1 MPFKTLMVR
10 CNFDANFA
18 PRFFSTLMNPKT
30 KILIAIDWYRPAHKA
45 GGPITSIENL
55 VNLLGDEEN
64 LDFYIICGLF
74 DYGATEPL
82 PVEQETWVKFGKAQV
97 QYWHPKRLNLNT
109 WKQVIQQLKPDVVH
123 MQGLWSIKF
132 SILPLLAAQ
141 SCREVSHIDKII
153 VSPRGMLTPQ
163 ALKQKQWLKAP
174 VAWVLKRLNAYKNV
188 IFHSTNDQETKEIAK
203 YLGAGAISIDN
214 NTSSR
219 IPQSLGPAKNRILQ
233 MPNVPRSLYRENHE
247 YIKTRN
253 HLNWVFVGR
262 ISPEKN
268 PMLLLQALQML
279 DCPTTGYFIGGY
291 QNEPY
296 FTEFQN
302 AISGLPAQHQ
312 VKYLGELGVDEIAE
326 HLTQCDLLINTSI
339 SENFG
344 HAMAEALSAGV
355 PILVGPN
362 TPWQQLWEVKAGEVA
377 EYSAQ
382 GFAQAMNKFVTM
394 DAPNHQQFKG
404 GSIQHFAE
412 RCELGA
418 TKAKYLNLYL
428 FPNP

>member
-1 MPFKTLMVR
+1 
-10 CNFDANFA
+10 
-18 PRFFSTLMNPKT
+18 MNPKT

-64 LDFYIICGLF
+64 LEFYIICGLF
-74 DYGATEPL
+74 DYGTAEPL
-82 PVEQETWVKFGKAQV
+82 PVEQEAWVKVGKAQV

-109 WKQVIQQLKPDVVH
+109 WKQVIEQLKPDVVH
-123 MQGLWSIKF
+123 MQGLWSINF

-141 SCREVSHIDKII
+141 SCRVATPISKII

-163 ALKQKQWLKAP
+163 ALKQKRWLKAP

-188 IFHSTNDQETKEIAK
+188 VFHSTNDQETKEILN
-203 YLGAGAISIDN
+203 YLRDAAN
-214 NTSSR
+214 
-219 IPQSLGPAKNRILQ
+219 PILQ

-247 YIKTRN
+247 YTKTRN

-296 FTEFQN
+296 FSEFQN
-302 AISGLPAQHQ
+302 AMSALLTQHQ

-362 TPWQQLWEVKAGEVA
+362 TPWQQLWEAKAGEVA

-382 GFAQAMNKFVTM
+382 GFAAAMNKFVTM
-394 DAPNHQQFKG
+394 DSATHKQFKVG
-404 GSIQHFAE
+404 AIKHLAD
-412 RCELGA
+412 RCELSA

>member
-1 MPFKTLMVR
+1 
-10 CNFDANFA
+10 
-18 PRFFSTLMNPKT
+18 MNPQT

-55 VNLLGDEEN
+55 VNLLGDDEN
-64 LDFYIICGLF
+64 LEFYIICGVF
-74 DYGATEPL
+74 DYGASEPL
-82 PVEQETWVKFGKAQV
+82 PVEQEAWVKVGKAQV

-109 WKQVIQQLKPDVVH
+109 WKQVIEKLKPDVVH

-141 SCREVSHIDKII
+141 SFSKAMPTFKIV

-163 ALKQKQWLKAP
+163 ALKQKRWLKAP

-188 IFHSTNDQETKEIAK
+188 VFHSTNDQETKEIAK
-203 YLGAGAISIDN
+203 YLGGGAFLIDN
-214 NTSSR
+214 IPSSTMSHKLR
-219 IPQSLGPAKNRILQ
+219 PGTNPILQ
-233 MPNVPRSLYRENHE
+233 MPNVPRSLYRENRE
-247 YIKTRN
+247 YTKTPN

-279 DCPTTGYFIGGY
+279 DLPTTGYFIGGY

-302 AISGLPAQHQ
+302 AIIALPAQHQ
-312 VKYLGELGVDEIAE
+312 VKYLGELSVDEITE
-326 HLTQCDLLINTSI
+326 QLTQCDLLINTSI

-362 TPWQQLWEVKAGEVA
+362 TPWQELWELKAGEVA

-382 GFAQAMNKFVTM
+382 SFATAMDKFTSM
-394 DAPNHQQFKG
+394 DSTTHQQFKA
-404 GSIQHFAE
+404 GSIKHFAE
-412 RCELGA
+412 RCELSA
-418 TKAKYLNLYL
+418 TKAKYLKLYL

>member
-1 MPFKTLMVR
+1 
-10 CNFDANFA
+10 
-18 PRFFSTLMNPKT
+18 MNPKT

-55 VNLLGDEEN
+55 VNLLGDDEN
-64 LDFYIICGLF
+64 LEFHIICGLF
-74 DYGATEPL
+74 DYGAAEPL
-82 PVEQETWVKFGKAQV
+82 QVEQETWVKVGKAQV

-109 WKQVIQQLKPDVVH
+109 WKQVIEQLKPDVLH

-141 SCREVSHIDKII
+141 SCRKATPIDNII

-203 YLGAGAISIDN
+203 YLGRGVFLIDN
-214 NTSSR
+214 KSSSE
-219 IPQSLGPAKNRILQ
+219 ISQNLGPAKNPILQ
-233 MPNVPRSLYRENHE
+233 MPNVPRSLYRENRQ
-247 YIKTRN
+247 YTKTAN

-279 DCPTTGYFIGGY
+279 DCSTTGYFIGGY

-296 FTEFQN
+296 FSEFQN
-302 AISGLPAQHQ
+302 AINNLPAKHQ
-312 VKYLGELGVDEIAE
+312 VEYLGELSANEIAE
-326 HLTQCDLLINTSI
+326 NLIQCDLLINTSI

-362 TPWQQLWEVKAGEVA
+362 TPWQQLWEAKAGEVA
-377 EYSAQ
+377 EYSPQ
-382 GFAQAMNKFVTM
+382 SFAAAMNKFVTM
-394 DAPNHQQFKG
+394 DALTHREFKVG
-404 GSIQHFAE
+404 AIQHFAE
-412 RCELGA
+412 RCELSA
-418 TKAKYLNLYL
+418 TKTKYLNLYL

>member
-1 MPFKTLMVR
+1 
-10 CNFDANFA
+10 
-18 PRFFSTLMNPKT
+18 
-30 KILIAIDWYRPAHKA
+30 
-45 GGPITSIENL
+45 
-55 VNLLGDEEN
+55 
-64 LDFYIICGLF
+64 
-74 DYGATEPL
+74 
-82 PVEQETWVKFGKAQV
+82 
-97 QYWHPKRLNLNT
+97 
-109 WKQVIQQLKPDVVH
+109 
-123 MQGLWSIKF
+123 LWSIKF

-141 SCREVSHIDKII
+141 SCRKATPIDKII

-188 IFHSTNDQETKEIAK
+188 IFHSTNDQETKEIAN

-214 NTSSR
+214 NPSST
-219 IPQSLGPAKNRILQ
+219 IPQNLGAATNPILQ
-233 MPNVPRSLYRENHE
+233 MPNVPRSLYRENRE
-247 YIKTRN
+247 YIKTPN

-296 FTEFQN
+296 FSEFQN
-302 AISGLPAQHQ
+302 DINNLPAQHQ
-312 VKYLGELGVDEIAE
+312 VKYLGELNVDEIAE
-326 HLTQCDLLINTSI
+326 NLTQCDLLINTSI

-355 PILVGPN
+355 PVLVGPN
-362 TPWQQLWEVKAGEVA
+362 TPWQQLWEAKAGEVA

-382 GFAQAMNKFVTM
+382 GFAAAMDKFASIDSATH
-394 DAPNHQQFKG
+394 NQFKVG
-404 GSIQHFAE
+404 AIQHFAE
-412 RCELGA
+412 RCELSA

-428 FPNP
+428 FQNP

>member
-1 MPFKTLMVR
+1 MVR

-18 PRFFSTLMNPKT
+18 PRFFRTLMNPKT
-30 KILIAIDWYRPAHKA
+30 QILIAIDWYRPAHKA

-55 VNLLGDEEN
+55 VNLLGDDEN
-64 LDFYIICGLF
+64 LEFHIICGLF
-74 DYGATEPL
+74 DYGAAEPL
-82 PVEQETWVKFGKAQV
+82 PVEQETWVKVGKAQV
-97 QYWHPKRLNLNT
+97 QYWQPKRLNLNT
-109 WKQVIQQLKPDVVH
+109 WRQVIQQLKPDVVH
-123 MQGLWSIKF
+123 MQGLWSVKF

-141 SCREVSHIDKII
+141 SCRKVMPAAKII

-203 YLGAGAISIDN
+203 YLGVGAISKDN

-219 IPQSLGPAKNRILQ
+219 IPQSLGPAKNPILQ
-233 MPNVPRSLYRENHE
+233 MPNVPRSLYRENRE
-247 YIKTRN
+247 YTKTPN

-268 PMLLLQALQML
+268 PMLLLQAMQMM

-296 FTEFQN
+296 FTEIQN
-302 AISGLPAQHQ
+302 AINNLPTQHQ
-312 VKYLGELGVDEIAE
+312 VKYMGELGVDEIAE
-326 HLTQCDLLINTSI
+326 HLTQCDVLINTSI

-362 TPWQQLWEVKAGEVA
+362 TPWQNLWEAKAGDVA
-377 EYSAQ
+377 DYSAQ
-382 GFAQAMNKFVTM
+382 GFAVAMDKFASM
-394 DAPNHQQFKG
+394 DSTTHKQFKAG
-404 GSIQHFAE
+404 AIEHFAE
-412 RCELGA
+412 RCELSA

>member
-1 MPFKTLMVR
+1 
-10 CNFDANFA
+10 
-18 PRFFSTLMNPKT
+18 
-30 KILIAIDWYRPAHKA
+30 
-45 GGPITSIENL
+45 
-55 VNLLGDEEN
+55 
-64 LDFYIICGLF
+64 
-74 DYGATEPL
+74 
-82 PVEQETWVKFGKAQV
+82 
-97 QYWHPKRLNLNT
+97 
-109 WKQVIQQLKPDVVH
+109 VIQQLKPDVVH

-203 YLGAGAISIDN
+203 YLGVGAISIDN
-214 NTSSR
+214 NTRSR
-219 IPQSLGPAKNRILQ
+219 IPQSLGPAKNPILQ
-233 MPNVPRSLYRENHE
+233 MPNVPRSLYRENRD
-247 YIKTRN
+247 YAKTSN

-279 DCPTTGYFIGGY
+279 DCQTTGYFIGGY

-302 AISGLPAQHQ
+302 AINNLPTQHQ
-312 VKYLGELGVDEIAE
+312 VKYLGELSVEEIAE
-326 HLTQCDLLINTSI
+326 HLTQCDLLINASI

-344 HAMAEALSAGV
+344 HAIAEALSAGV
-355 PILVGPN
+355 PILVGSN
-362 TPWQQLWEVKAGEVA
+362 TPWQQLWEAKAGDVA

-382 GFAQAMNKFVTM
+382 GFSQSMNKFVTM
-394 DAPNHQQFKG
+394 DAPTHKQFKEG
-404 GSIQHFAE
+404 AIQHFTK
-412 RCELGA
+412 RCELSA
-418 TKAKYLNLYL
+418 TKAKYLDLYL

>member
-1 MPFKTLMVR
+1 
-10 CNFDANFA
+10 
-18 PRFFSTLMNPKT
+18 MNPKT

-55 VNLLGDEEN
+55 VNLLGDDEN
-64 LDFYIICGLF
+64 LEFFIVCGLF

-82 PVEQETWVKFGKAQV
+82 PAEQEKWLKVGKAQV

-109 WKQVIQQLKPDVVH
+109 WKQLIRQLKPDVIH
-123 MQGLWSIKF
+123 TQGLWSIKF

-141 SCREVSHIDKII
+141 SFRETTPINKII

-163 ALKQKQWLKAP
+163 ALKQKRWLKAP

-188 IFHSTNDQETKEIAK
+188 IFHSTNDQETKEITK
-203 YLGAGAISIDN
+203 YLGRGAFLIDN
-214 NTSSR
+214 KSSSE
-219 IPQSLGPAKNRILQ
+219 ISQNLGPTKNPILQ
-233 MPNVPRSLYRENHE
+233 MPNVPRSLYRENRE
-247 YIKTRN
+247 YKKIPN

-279 DCPTTGYFIGGY
+279 DCPTTGNFIGGY

-296 FTEFQN
+296 FSEFQN
-302 AISGLPAQHQ
+302 AINNLPTQHQ

-326 HLTQCDLLINTSI
+326 HLTQSDLLINTSI

-362 TPWQQLWEVKAGEVA
+362 TPWQQLWDVKAGVVA
-377 EYSAQ
+377 EYSPQ
-382 GFAQAMNKFVTM
+382 SFAAALDKFVTM
-394 DAPNHQQFKG
+394 DAPTHKQFKEG
-404 GSIQHFAE
+404 AIRHFAE
-412 RCELGA
+412 RCELSA

>member
-1 MPFKTLMVR
+1 
-10 CNFDANFA
+10 
-18 PRFFSTLMNPKT
+18 MNPKT

-64 LDFYIICGLF
+64 LEFYIICGLF
-74 DYGATEPL
+74 DYGAAEPL
-82 PVEQETWVKFGKAQV
+82 PVEQETWVKLGKAQV

-109 WKQVIQQLKPDVVH
+109 WKQVIQQLKPHVIH

-141 SCREVSHIDKII
+141 SCRKAMPTTKFI

-163 ALKQKQWLKAP
+163 ALKQKRWLKAP
-174 VAWVLKRLNAYKNV
+174 VAWVLKRLRAYKNV
-188 IFHSTNDQETKEIAK
+188 VFHSTNDQETNEIAK
-203 YLGAGAISIDN
+203 YLGGGEFLIDN
-214 NTSSR
+214 NSSST
-219 IPQSLGPAKNRILQ
+219 IPKNIRPAKNPILQ
-233 MPNVPRSLYRENHE
+233 MPNVPRSLYRENRE
-247 YIKTRN
+247 YTKTTN

-268 PMLLLQALQML
+268 PMLLQQALQML

-302 AISGLPAQHQ
+302 AISALPTQHQ
-312 VKYLGELGVDEIAE
+312 VKYLGELAVDEIAE
-326 HLTQCDLLINTSI
+326 YLTQCDLLINTSI

-362 TPWQQLWEVKAGEVA
+362 SPWQQLWEAKAGEVA

-382 GFAQAMNKFVTM
+382 GFVAAMNKFAIM
-394 DAPNHQQFKG
+394 DSATHNQFKVG
-404 GSIQHFAE
+404 AIKHFAE
-412 RCELGA
+412 RCELSA

>member
-1 MPFKTLMVR
+1 
-10 CNFDANFA
+10 
-18 PRFFSTLMNPKT
+18 
-30 KILIAIDWYRPAHKA
+30 
-45 GGPITSIENL
+45 
-55 VNLLGDEEN
+55 
-64 LDFYIICGLF
+64 
-74 DYGATEPL
+74 
-82 PVEQETWVKFGKAQV
+82 
-97 QYWHPKRLNLNT
+97 
-109 WKQVIQQLKPDVVH
+109 
-123 MQGLWSIKF
+123 
-132 SILPLLAAQ
+132 
-141 SCREVSHIDKII
+141 
-153 VSPRGMLTPQ
+153 MLTPQ

-174 VAWVLKRLNAYKNV
+174 VAWILKRLNAYKNV

-203 YLGAGAISIDN
+203 YLGVGAISIDN
-214 NTSSR
+214 NTRSR
-219 IPQSLGPAKNRILQ
+219 IPQSLGPAKNPILQ

-247 YIKTRN
+247 YAKTPN

-302 AISGLPAQHQ
+302 AISALPVQHQ

-362 TPWQQLWEVKAGEVA
+362 TPWQHLWEAKAGEVA

-382 GFAQAMNKFVTM
+382 HFAAAMDKFASM
-394 DAPNHQQFKG
+394 DSKTHQQFKEG
-404 GSIQHFAE
+404 AIQHVAE
-412 RCELGA
+412 RCELSA

-428 FPNP
+428 FQNP

>member
-1 MPFKTLMVR
+1 
-10 CNFDANFA
+10 
-18 PRFFSTLMNPKT
+18 MNPKT

-64 LDFYIICGLF
+64 LEFYIICGLF
-74 DYGATEPL
+74 DYGTAEPL
-82 PVEQETWVKFGKAQV
+82 PVEQETWVKVGKAQV
-97 QYWHPKRLNLNT
+97 QYWDPKRLSLNT

-141 SCREVSHIDKII
+141 SLSKAMPTFKII

-163 ALKQKQWLKAP
+163 ALKQKRWLKAP
-174 VAWVLKRLNAYKNV
+174 VAWILKRLNAYKNV
-188 IFHSTNDQETKEIAK
+188 VFHSTNDQETKEILN
-203 YLGAGAISIDN
+203 YMGGVGN
-214 NTSSR
+214 
-219 IPQSLGPAKNRILQ
+219 PILQ
-233 MPNVPRSLYRENHE
+233 MPNVPRSLYRENRG
-247 YIKTRN
+247 YAKTPN

-279 DCPTTGYFIGGY
+279 DLPTTGYFIGGY

-296 FTEFQN
+296 FSEFQN
-302 AISGLPAQHQ
+302 AISNLPIQHK
-312 VKYLGELGVDEIAE
+312 VKYLGELGVDEITE
-326 HLTQCDLLINTSI
+326 QLTHCDLLINTSI

-362 TPWQQLWEVKAGEVA
+362 TPWQDLWEAKAGEVA
-377 EYSAQ
+377 EYSPQ
-382 GFAQAMNKFVTM
+382 SFAAAMDKFASMEFTT
-394 DAPNHQQFKG
+394 HQQFKAG
-404 GSIQHFAE
+404 AIQHFAE
-412 RCELGA
+412 RCELSA